1 MKTIGVLGG
10 LGPQATMDFEARL
23 HAVSQQ
29 LIAPHRNR
37 GYPPLLVY
45 HYRHAPF
52 LMQDEHMPVLPPQPD
67 PRLLEAVKKLGAW
80 TDFLV
85 IASNGVH
92 ILQEALEQASG
103 LTVLSMIEV
112 TLGEVHRRGWNK
124 VGVVTMGPPLVYTVP
139 LEKQGIAYASI
150 SQTLA
155 GRLNQA
161 ILKYQAGQEDATDRA
176 ITHEAI
182 RALRDQG
189 VDGSILGCTEIPLLL
204 QGEANLP
211 DLLNPAQLLAEA
223 AVRYAL
229 E

>member
-29 LIAPHRNR
+29 LIAPNTNT
-37 GYPPLLVY
+37 GYPPMMVY
-45 HYRHAPF
+45 YYRHAPF
-52 LMQDEHMPVLPPQPD
+52 LMQDEHMPVLPRQAD
-67 PRLLEAVKKLGAW
+67 PRLLEAVKKLGACA
-80 TDFLV
+80 DFLV

-92 ILQEALEQASG
+92 MVQEALEQASG

-112 TLGEVHRRGWNK
+112 TLGEVRRRGWNK

-139 LEKQGIAYASI
+139 LDKQGIAYASI
-150 SQTLA
+150 SQALA

-161 ILKYQAGQEDATDRA
+161 ILNYQAGQEDATDRT

-182 RALRDQG
+182 LALRDQG
-189 VDGSILGCTEIPLLL
+189 VDGIILGCTEIPLLL
-204 QGEANLP
+204 QAEADQP

-229 E
+229 A

>member
-1 MKTIGVLGG
+1 
-10 LGPQATMDFEARL
+10 
-23 HAVSQQ
+23 
-29 LIAPHRNR
+29 
-37 GYPPLLVY
+37 
-45 HYRHAPF
+45 
-52 LMQDEHMPVLPPQPD
+52 
-67 PRLLEAVKKLGAW
+67 
-80 TDFLV
+80 
-85 IASNGVH
+85 
-92 ILQEALEQASG
+92 
-103 LTVLSMIEV
+103 
-112 TLGEVHRRGWNK
+112 
-124 VGVVTMGPPLVYTVP
+124 VYTVP

-150 SQTLA
+150 SQALA